1 MLPLASRSSPPRTST
16 ENRSR
21 SGLTI
26 AFFTVGNGV
35 AAAFDVH
42 RVAHARLSLLDLVQL
57 LARGSLDHEGGANP
71 ERLAVDLEHAVPA
84 AGVDPVVVPYGEHL
98 LTQLILGAPRFVTTF
113 LS

>member
-26 AFFTVGNGV
+26 AFFTVATV
-35 AAAFDVH
+35 SPPRSMSIVSRTRAF
-42 RVAHARLSLLDLVQL
+42 LSWILYSSSPE
-57 LARGSLDHEGGANP
+57 GSLDHEGVANP

-84 AGVDPVVVPYGEHL
+84 AGFDPVVVPYREHL
-98 LTQLILGAPRFVTTF
+98 LTQLIL
-113 LS
+113 